1 MSKIDIRAV
10 KQKGYS
16 LRYIKNQTEEI
27 CLEAISE
34 NKWAIEFVKNPT
46 TAICIK
52 VISLY
57 ERDID
62 IARQEVK
69 GHLSQSDI
77 DAVWKVRYLTNETEK
92 LLITLV
98 GNSNS
103 LIDFI
108 EDPFM
113 KYKIIEK
120 LSLKT

>member
-1 MSKIDIRAV
+1 MRAI

-27 CLEAISE
+27 CLEAVME

-46 TAICIK
+46 ENLCIK
-52 VISLY
+52 TISLY
-57 ERDID
+57 ERDIG
-62 IARQEVK
+62 IARQEVT

-120 LSLKT
+120 LGLNT